1 MHLQNIQLIVRLQGN
16 SPGFQ
21 RRVTFAWPDKTMV
34 LIFPAR
40 VQCILK
46 TQDGFENR
54 SLFLIIY
61 FFPLVKVQTKV
72 EPRRQPWLIDLC
84 GLYDP
89 L

>member
-1 MHLQNIQLIVRLQGN
+1 MRLQNIQLIVRLQGN

-21 RRVTFAWPDKTMV
+21 RRVTFAWPDKTMA
-34 LIFPAR
+34 LIFPACL
-40 VQCILK
+40 QCILT

-54 SLFLIIY
+54 SLFLI

-72 EPRRQPWLIDLC
+72 EPRRQPWLIDPC